1 MSEQNEHAANIVK
14 IMGQQEQKLA
24 SLSAS
29 LTLVTGQKED
39 AVAELAV
46 QTQANVDLRLELRST
61 KRELEAQIALRDERI
76 HEVVGFCNEQ
86 SQQIRELQA
95 ELESVKNS
103 QTPISVTQ
111 HALHTIMTAGVSKY
125 HAIVAQL
132 AQHSVNNDS
141 NKSRRA
147 LNTLYQT
154 DTVTAH
160 PSMYRAIARYVNA
173 SGKTLPSVDALRK
186 EIRQYIADNLD
197 LFYKDSEYELSRL
210 ALREVWVMKRNPA
223 HLGFAARNIC
233 QAFDWLPA
241 AYNDDLDMLDDES
254 EYEDLFVDSV
264 AKICTHLIDDSF
276 K

>member
-1 MSEQNEHAANIVK
+1 MTQEVDHGANIVQMITSRDDK
-14 IMGQQEQKLA
+14 IRELTESNEQTA
-24 SLSAS
+24 
-29 LTLVTGQKED
+29 GRNED
-39 AVAELAV
+39 VEAELQELSRDHLA
-46 QTQANVDLRLELRST
+46 LKIKLRST
-61 KRELEAQIALRDERI
+61 EREHTAEIALRDERI
-76 HEVVGFCNEQ
+76 REVVGFCNEQ

-103 QTPISVTQ
+103 QTPMSVTQ

-132 AQHSVNNDS
+132 SQHSVNNDS

-147 LNTLYQT
+147 INTLYQT

-173 SGKTLPSVDALRK
+173 SGSTLPSVDALRK
-186 EIRQYIADNLD
+186 AIRQYIVDNHD
-197 LFYKDSEYELSRL
+197 LFYKDAEYELSRL